1 MLTPL
6 FIMGHNQSK
15 AMKKWFLRIISLS
28 LMALVLTGCGQT
40 TKPAESLDN
49 PQAAFP
55 SGQPAEATAP
65 KAENKLCDWVDAS
78 DVIIKV
84 NFADGVAKDTSNEA
98 GFYYSSV
105 KSNMRVAR
113 SGCDYR
119 TGFSYDELKNL
130 GAVEVGVRGYT
141 DSRRRQIVGEPI
153 SVVLG
158 ADGVPNIGSRI
169 EVTITD

>member
-1 MLTPL
+1 
-6 FIMGHNQSK
+6 
-15 AMKKWFLRIISLS
+15 MKKWFLRIISLS
-28 LMALVLTGCGQT
+28 FMALILTGCGQAA
-40 TKPAESLDN
+40 KQAESPDN
-49 PQAAFP
+49 PQAASP
-55 SGQPAEATAP
+55 SGQQAETSAP
-65 KAENKLCDWVDAS
+65 KAGNKLCDWVDAS

-84 NFADGVAKDTSNEA
+84 SFAEGVARDTSYEA
-98 GFYYSSV
+98 GFYYSGI

-141 DSRRRQIVGEPI
+141 DSRRRQIVGEPM

-158 ADGVPNIGSRI
+158 ADGVPSIGSYI
-169 EVTITD
+169 EVTVTD